1 MIVLFDTDVV
11 LDLLLDREPFSG
23 VAAELFSRVEKGD
36 VTGYV
41 CATTV
46 TTVHYLAA
54 KAVGGARA
62 KRYVRELL
70 SLVEVAPVNRAVLE
84 GALHGRYRDFEDG
97 VVAEAAHHV
106 GASAIITRNLRDFR
120 ISAVPAYSPSEVLK
134 MLRAGGED
142 GK

>member
-11 LDLLLDREPFSG
+11 LDLLLDREPFSEA
-23 VAAELFSRVEKGD
+23 AAELFSRVEKGD

-62 KRYVRELL
+62 KRYIRELL

-84 GALHGRYRDFEDG
+84 GALQGRYRDFEDG

-120 ISAVPAYSPSEVLK
+120 ISAVPAYSPLEVLK
-134 MLRAGGED
+134 MLRAGGQD